1 MVGTQSNSD
10 CVQSVIQ
17 NNEYDNEILEFKKN
31 SKRKVLILIIYILNV
46 YLHGEDVTLVVD
58 HDDKVETLEDKNSG
72 EYLNMK
78 MKQFQTTVS
87 TFLIIVIVSVEMT
100 LIGILILSMLLLS
113 FFVEINLLS
122 NIAII

>member
-1 MVGTQSNSD
+1 M
-10 CVQSVIQ
+10 
-17 NNEYDNEILEFKKN
+17 
-31 SKRKVLILIIYILNV
+31 YILNV

-72 EYLNMK
+72 EYVNMK
-78 MKQFQTTVS
+78 VKQLQTTVS
-87 TFLIIVIVSVEMT
+87 TFLIIVIVSVEMA

>member
-1 MVGTQSNSD
+1 M
-10 CVQSVIQ
+10 
-17 NNEYDNEILEFKKN
+17 
-31 SKRKVLILIIYILNV
+31 YILNV

-78 MKQFQTTVS
+78 MKQLQTTVS

>member
-78 MKQFQTTVS
+78 MKQLQTTVS